1 MQLTDELILTYADK
15 IYGFAYAKTHDHHIA
30 EDLAQEIL
38 LQLCRRRADGVT
50 DIEHMDAY
58 IYRISCYTWA
68 NFLRKNKPAWEAV
81 RGADDLAYVADEE
94 DIAGDYERREL
105 YERLRREVMY
115 LSRTRRKIT
124 VMYYYDGLKG
134 EEIAARLGI
143 PTATVRW
150 HMRETKQILKERLT
164 METTNGI
171 YTPTRLA
178 VGHNGWVCNYDMNG
192 LVSDVIMQN
201 ICIICRDRPLTIE
214 EIART
219 LGIAAVYLEDKIEK
233 LLYMDYIR
241 LVGANKYQTAFYIY
255 TPEDDLFNAEFACK
269 HMLDLAVPVWEI
281 ARAAIPYFRSEGMT
295 DGEFSDDFLLYSLV
309 MMVVNTIVQQFSQEA
324 NDRMGGLPYNYPL
337 RKDGSEH
344 FVGASFPW
352 TQEKLDA
359 ISDPAVRDYITRGG
373 GCGVKTRSRENMESL
388 QFDQN
393 EFGGWRDF
401 DGEDL
406 LALRRIHAIIRDGE
420 TPNDYDKILIATQ
433 VEKGYVRVD
442 DGRPV
447 LLIPYVSA
455 NALEALVA
463 DSVIMAHMV
472 AERDKIDAVIDRLVE
487 HRRTFAKRLPAYL
500 DENERN
506 YTIANRAGFGA
517 HEIIYALHH
526 AGYLYTPS
534 EEEKKRICTIV
545 FEG

>member
-1 MQLTDELILTYADK
+1 MKITDKLILEYADK
-15 IYGFAYAKTHDHHIA
+15 IYGFAYSKTHDHGKA
-30 EDLAQEIL
+30 EDLSQEIL
-38 LQLCRRRADGVT
+38 LQLCKKRADGHA
-50 DIEHMDAY
+50 DIDNMDAY
-58 IYRISCYTWA
+58 IWRISYYTWA
-68 NFLRKNKPAWEAV
+68 NFLRKNKPAWDAV
-81 RGADDLAYVADEE
+81 GGSEQLDSVADDE
-94 DIAGDYERREL
+94 DIEADYERREL

-115 LSRTRRKIT
+115 LSRTRREIT
-124 VMYYYDGLKG
+124 VMYYYDGLRG

-143 PTATVRW
+143 PAATVRW

-164 METTNGI
+164 MESTNGI
-171 YTPTRLA
+171 YTPTRLI

-192 LVSDVIMQN
+192 LQSDIIMQN
-201 ICIICRDRPLTIE
+201 ICIICRDRPLTVE

-241 LVGANKYQTAFYIY
+241 LVGANKYQTTFYIY
-255 TPEDDLFNAEFACK
+255 TPEDELFNAEFACK
-269 HMLDLAVPVWEI
+269 HILELAEPVYEI
-281 ARAAIPYFRSEGMT
+281 ARAALPYLRAEGMI
-295 DGEFSDDFLLYSLV
+295 DGECSDDFLLYPLV
-309 MMVVNTIVQQFSQEA
+309 MITVTGIVRQLSQEA
-324 NDRMGGLPYNYPL
+324 NERLGGLPHNSPR

-344 FVGASFPW
+344 FVGANFPW

-359 ISDPAVRDYITRGG
+359 ISDPDVRHYIIHGG
-373 GCGVKTRSRENMESL
+373 GCGVKTRHRENMESL
-388 QFDQN
+388 QFDQA
-393 EFGGWRDF
+393 EFGGWRNF

-406 LALRRIHAIIRDGE
+406 LALRRIHAIIKTGE
-420 TPNDYDKILIATQ
+420 VPNDYDRILISTQ

-447 LLIPYVSA
+447 LLIPYINGA
-455 NALEALVA
+455 ALEAPEANSAIAAYQIV
-463 DSVIMAHMV
+463 H
-472 AERDKIDAVIDRLVE
+472 RDKIDHMVELLAE
-487 HRRTFAKRLPAYL
+487 HRRAFAKRLPAYL

-506 YTIANRAGFGA
+506 YTIANRAGFGQ
-517 HEIIYALHH
+517 HGIVYALHH